1 MRGVRGSRPFVI
13 AKSAASRRPRE
24 KFRESR
30 RCHQSAQ
37 REQSPARLGYDARC
51 EIESAPTSARPPV
64 AVAASGLTAS
74 AQAAQREQS
83 PARLGY
89 DARFEIESAP
99 TSARPPVAVPAS
111 ALLASAQAAE
121 EVK

>member
-64 AVAASGLTAS
+64 AV
-74 AQAAQREQS
+74 
-83 PARLGY
+83 
-89 DARFEIESAP
+89 
-99 TSARPPVAVPAS
+99 PAS

-121 EVK
+121 EVKTESSAPPSMASLQSVRVQERQRKIRSEEQTSELQS